1 MKKSL
6 LLLAILAFGA
16 MNQPANAAN
25 CINGLA
31 TPFLIYRDA
40 TPICC
45 PAAPCCSATPCC
57 PAAPILEAP
66 CCPAAPV
73 VIENVTTGVEK
84 IPIKKK
90 HWWNLKRDG
99 YRAVCPG
106 LNCGAAAP
114 IDQCGNPLK
123 TCEPVLIPKKHFWE
137 SDKIEMMPFCPSSC
151 CPAAP
156 ICGCDCCK

>member
-16 MNQPANAAN
+16 MNQPANAA
-25 CINGLA
+25 CTINGYA
-31 TPFLIYRDA
+31 APFLIYHDSSP
-40 TPICC
+40 T
-45 PAAPCCSATPCC
+45 CSA
-57 PAAPILEAP
+57 AAP

-73 VIENVTTGVEK
+73 IIQNATSSIEKV
-84 IPIKKK
+84 PICKK

-114 IDQCGNPLK
+114 IDTCGNPVQ
-123 TCEPVLIPKKHFWE
+123 TCEPVFIPKKHFWE
-137 SDKIEMMPFCPSSC
+137 SDQTKMMPFCPSSC

-156 ICGCDCCK
+156 CQSNNCGCGCGNDCGCGCK

>member
-16 MNQPANAAN
+16 MSQPANAAC

-31 TPFLIYRDA
+31 KPFMIYHDS

-45 PAAPCCSATPCC
+45 PAAPTCC
-57 PAAPILEAP
+57 PA
-66 CCPAAPV
+66 CPV
-73 VIENVTTGVEK
+73 VENVTTGVEK
-84 IPIKKK
+84 VPICKK

-99 YRAVCPG
+99 YRAICPG

-114 IDQCGNPLK
+114 IDQCGNSLQ

-137 SDKIEMMPFCPSSC
+137 SDKIQMMPFCPSSC

-156 ICGCDCCK
+156 ACGCGCNSGCGCK